1 MKKIMITALLAL
13 FLSGCDNSPP
23 APYGFK
29 WGQSVEDIQK
39 LNLDGIIC
47 YGETTCN
54 VEEMA
59 DQTRGHAV
67 LMFNN
72 ESKLVE
78 ILYTNTLKIMNT
90 SEEQALNEY
99 EREIASLTA
108 IYGPPIQ
115 NIKRLDDASNLFGCL
130 QRTGCAEFAAKFSK
144 DGHIVNLYMGDGK
157 NDTVFIQGLYITPQ
171 K

>member
-47 YGETTCN
+47 YEGAVCN
-54 VEEMA
+54 VEEMP
-59 DQTRGHAV
+59 DHTRGQAV
-67 LMFNN
+67 LMFNK

-78 ILYTNTLKIMNT
+78 ILYTNTLEIMNT

-115 NIKRLDDASNLFGCL
+115 NIKRLDDTSNLLDCL
-130 QRTGCAEFAAKFSK
+130 QKADCAEFTTNFSK
-144 DGHIVNLYMGDGK
+144 DGYDVNLQMVDGK
-157 NDTVFIQGLYITPQ
+157 NDTVLIQGLYITPQ

>member
-47 YGETTCN
+47 YGGTVCN
-54 VEEMA
+54 VEEMP
-59 DQTRGHAV
+59 DHTRGHAV
-67 LMFNN
+67 LMFDN
-72 ESKLVE
+72 ELKLVE
-78 ILYTNTLKIMNT
+78 ILYTNTLEIMNT

-99 EREIASLTA
+99 ERAIINLTA
-108 IYGPPIQ
+108 VYGSPIQ

-130 QRTGCAEFAAKFSK
+130 QKAGCAEFATEFSK
-144 DGHIVNLYMGDGK
+144 DGYTVNLYMGDGK
-157 NDTVFIQGLYITPQ
+157 NDTIFIQELYITPQ

>member
-47 YGETTCN
+47 YGGTVCN
-54 VEEMA
+54 VEEMP
-59 DQTRGHAV
+59 DHTRGHAV
-67 LMFNN
+67 LMFDN
-72 ESKLVE
+72 ELKLVE
-78 ILYTNTLKIMNT
+78 ILYTNTLEIMNT

-99 EREIASLTA
+99 ERAITNLTA
-108 IYGPPIQ
+108 VYGSPIQ
-115 NIKRLDDASNLFGCL
+115 NIKRMDDSSNLFGCL
-130 QRTGCAEFAAKFSK
+130 QKAGCAEFATKFNK
-144 DGHIVNLYMGDGK
+144 DGYAVNLYMVDGK
-157 NDTVFIQGLYITPQ
+157 NDAVFILTEYTIP
-171 K
+171 KK

>member
-23 APYGFK
+23 APYGFQ

-59 DQTRGHAV
+59 DHTRGHAV
-67 LMFNN
+67 LMFNK
-72 ESKLVE
+72 ESKLVHILHTGTLE
-78 ILYTNTLKIMNT
+78 IINT

-99 EREIASLTA
+99 EQAITSLTA

-115 NIKRLDDASNLFGCL
+115 NIKRLNDTSNLFGCL
-130 QRTGCAEFAAKFSK
+130 QKAGCAEFAAKFSK
-144 DGHIVNLYMGDGK
+144 DGYTVNLYMVDGK
-157 NDTVFIQGLYITPQ
+157 NNMIKILADYATPQ

>member
-47 YGETTCN
+47 YGGTVCN
-54 VEEMA
+54 VEEMP
-59 DQTRGHAV
+59 DHTRGHAV
-67 LMFNN
+67 LMFDN
-72 ESKLVE
+72 ELKLVE
-78 ILYTNTLKIMNT
+78 ILYTNTLEIMNT

-99 EREIASLTA
+99 ERAITNLTA
-108 IYGPPIQ
+108 VYGSPIQ
-115 NIKRLDDASNLFGCL
+115 NIKRMDDSSNLFGCL
-130 QRTGCAEFAAKFSK
+130 QKAGCAEFATEFSK
-144 DGHIVNLYMGDGK
+144 DGYAVNLYMVDGK
-157 NDTVFIQGLYITPQ
+157 NDTVFILTEYTIP
-171 K
+171 KK

>member
-29 WGQSVEDIQK
+29 WGQSVEDIKK
-39 LNLDGIIC
+39 LNLGGIIC
-47 YGETTCN
+47 SGGAFCI
-54 VEEMA
+54 VEEMP
-59 DQTRGHAV
+59 DHTRGHAD

-78 ILYTNTLKIMNT
+78 ILYTNTLEIMNT

-99 EREIASLTA
+99 EQTITSLTA
-108 IYGPPIQ
+108 IYGIPIQ
-115 NIKRLDDASNLFGCL
+115 NIKRLDESSNLFDCL
-130 QRTGCAEFAAKFSK
+130 QKAGCAEFATKFSK
-144 DGHIVNLYMGDGK
+144 DGYVVNLYMTDGK